1 MLDITN
7 ISDMTED
14 QLKELLES
22 AAGQISDLEAERDS
36 FKEEN
41 EKLKADYKES
51 SDELQKTKKLN
62 FTLARSLD
70 VSGKNKGV
78 EDTLHA
84 MFNQKGE
91 NQ

>member
-14 QLKELLES
+14 QLRNLLQS
-22 AAGQISDLEAERDS
+22 AADQVNNLEAERDS

-41 EKLKADYKES
+41 EKLKENEKKL
-51 SDELQKTKKLN
+51 SDDLQQTKKLN

-70 VSGKNKGV
+70 TSGRSKGV
-78 EDTLHA
+78 EDTLHE
-84 MFNQKGE
+84 MFK
-91 NQ
+91 